1 GANASV
7 TIDGNDNSITGNAIG
22 IDVNAGSATI
32 NNNHIYDNTV
42 GIRLIN
48 GGTASVTSNNFVG
61 GPDNGTDLQLD
72 STAGSLTTL
81 TGNAFAGNTFFID
94 NQSTQNLNVTAGTG
108 NTFDESNNYRI
119 EDKMFHRV
127 DNLATGLVTWVANN
141 VWITQPGGGSTDSS
155 IQRGVNALPGG
166 HVVNVEGGANP
177 YLEAVTIDRAVTID
191 GEGSGPTPSATMRPP
206 SAGANTIPVTT
217 TTPTDDVTIQDIAFD
232 GLANTGV
239 AGV

>member
-119 EDKMFHRV
+119 EDKMHHRV
-127 DNLATGLVTWVANN
+127 DTDLAIGNGLITWVSGILY
-141 VWITQPGGGSTDSS
+141 VTDAGTDHS
-155 IQRGVNALPGG
+155 IQRGSDAATATNT
-166 HVVNVEGGANP
+166 VNVEDGTYALAAAVLVNKQVTLLGA
-177 YLEAVTIDRAVTID
+177 
-191 GEGSGPTPSATMRPP
+191 
-206 SAGANTIPVTT
+206 
-217 TTPTDDVTIQDIAFD
+217 Q
-232 GLANTGV
+232 
-239 AGV
+239 AGVDAR